1 VNVRAVVLAAACIAA
16 TSPALAQQ
24 ATSPALIDRDFTVGA
39 GATISAT
46 LGEAGARAEDAVV
59 PHRLFQEQGA
69 LRRGGN
75 ISYRLLKYAFFDA
88 PQESLLMV
96 FNHEVFG
103 HGARLRERF
112 DGPIGYHFQAPSPYG
127 RGGAYTAFVFD
138 REPAPYEQLAV
149 HGGGME
155 ASSVAAALTADH
167 ALTQGTWRP
176 RDAIRY
182 LTFELDTLSYV
193 LSTDE
198 AEEPGQ
204 DVADFLHA
212 YNDMAAAVGASPL
225 TTRTLRR
232 EALVGLANP
241 MLAYSVYGIARYVW
255 DGSTNMP
262 VPMASIAGVRYLPM
276 FRYRLAPYGTE
287 WSLVNEL
294 GGRVRPMQIELRVG
308 RAPSAT
314 PWGIRVRQ
322 RQIALWRGWRADGAV
337 DVWRQPPL
345 ANSGFDLSKTD
356 TRIGGEF
363 RARFERALSPVS
375 SSVHRPTLVI
385 DAGIKTS
392 GFVAGEPLRGGLVLR
407 AGVGL
412 PLGAYG
418 HGN

>member
-1 VNVRAVVLAAACIAA
+1 VTVRDVVLAAACAAA
-16 TSPALAQQ
+16 TPAFAQQ

-39 GATISAT
+39 GATISST
-46 LGEAGARAEDAVV
+46 LGEAGARAEDAIV
-59 PHRLFQEQGA
+59 PHRLFEEHGA

-127 RGGAYTAFVFD
+127 GGGAYTAFVFD
-138 REPAPYEQLAV
+138 RDPSPYEQLAV

-155 ASSVAAALTADH
+155 ASSVAAALIADH
-167 ALTQGTWRP
+167 ALTRGEWRP
-176 RDAIRY
+176 RDALRY
-182 LTFELDTLSYV
+182 LTFELDTVSYV

-198 AEEPGQ
+198 AEESGQ

-212 YNDMAAAVGASPL
+212 YNDMAGAVGAPAL

-232 EALVGLANP
+232 QALVGLANP
-241 MLAYSVYGIARYVW
+241 LLAYSAYGIARYIW
-255 DGSTNMP
+255 DGSTNVPVRMP
-262 VPMASIAGVRYLPM
+262 SIAGVRYLPM

-308 RAPSAT
+308 RAPRAT

-322 RQIALWRGWRADGAV
+322 RQIALGRGWRADGAI
-337 DVWRQPPL
+337 DLWRQPPA
-345 ANSGFDLSKTD
+345 ANSSFDLSKTD
-356 TRIGGEF
+356 TRFGGEV
-363 RARFERALSPVS
+363 RARIERALSPVPS
-375 SSVHRPTLVI
+375 SAHAATLVI

-412 PLGAYG
+412 PLGAYT
-418 HGN
+418 H